1 MRWMAAPA
9 LLMALA
15 TAACARQPD
24 SAFDAAAVDR
34 LVPGQST
41 LADATTLLGPPART
55 RAYAGGKI
63 LVRWPYSRAG
73 ESTALDI
80 MFGDDDRM
88 IAVVRRP

>member
-1 MRWMAAPA
+1 MAAPA
-9 LLMALA
+9 LFLALA
-15 TAACARQPD
+15 AAACARQPD
-24 SAFDAAAVDR
+24 IAFDAATVDR

-73 ESTALDI
+73 EWAALDI
-80 MFGDDDRM
+80 TFGDDGRM